1 MKNLNRLKLN
11 RLKGAVDYCLL
22 SYVDN
27 FIGDMINSD
36 SRGNDFWI
44 WSWDDKLKVLTF
56 AVRGTDDLGD
66 VMKDISIYPKRLK
79 GVGFCCAG
87 FLSSAEEIL
96 SLTLSQF
103 INAHQND
110 FKIVL
115 TGHSYGGAV
124 VQIMQQL
131 LRVNHGIKSNCIT
144 FGSPR
149 IWLPFAKTK
158 GYHTR
163 VQIETDPITYL
174 PFLTGHVLRLY
185 SHHQSEEVELE
196 KEGWWMKPEDHYL
209 ATYQTII
216 GGLYAESQLC

>member
-1 MKNLNRLKLN
+1 MNLTRLKLN
-11 RLKGAVDYCLL
+11 RLKEAVDYCLL
-22 SYVDN
+22 SYIDN
-27 FIGDMINSD
+27 FIGDKINFD

-44 WSWDDKLKVLTF
+44 WSWDDNLKTLTF

-79 GVGFCCAG
+79 GVGLCCAG

-103 INAHQND
+103 TNASQNG
-110 FKIVL
+110 FKIFL

-124 VQIMQQL
+124 VQIIQQI
-131 LRVNHGIKSNCIT
+131 LRVKYKIDSKCIT

-149 IWLPFAKTK
+149 IWLPFARPK
-158 GYHTR
+158 GNHTR

-174 PFLTGHVLRLY
+174 PFLTGHILRIY
-185 SHHQSEEVELE
+185 SHHQTEELELE
-196 KEGWWMKPEDHYL
+196 KEGWWMKAEDHYL
-209 ATYQTII
+209 ATYQSII
-216 GGLYAESQLC
+216 GRLYGEYNQ